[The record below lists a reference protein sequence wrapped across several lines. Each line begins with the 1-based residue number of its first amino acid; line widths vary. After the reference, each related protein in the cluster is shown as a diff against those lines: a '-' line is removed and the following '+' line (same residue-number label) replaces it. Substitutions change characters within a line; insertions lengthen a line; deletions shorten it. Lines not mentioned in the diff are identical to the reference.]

1 MYEKL
6 RAKIINFHKQG
17 LITEIEKDNMLQ
29 VLREEEQIEK
39 ECTKELY
46 KEAVKIYESFITQ
59 FYSYRTKSYIRH
71 GESTRGTGKGH
82 SLYFAQNFIKEEDA
96 HQFSFDIGFSADEMR
111 RAPDMD
117 KREYQHGDVE
127 SVLNDILS
135 GYRFKH
141 IFEGSDGKT
150 KRKVMRWSGKYYDD
164 LFDIDKATVYQAFEQ
179 FDKTYDDMW
188 IKLYS
193 RKWKEVK

>member
-59 FYSYRTKSYIRH
+59 FYSYPTKSYIRH

-82 SLYFAQNFIKEEDA
+82 SLYFAQNFTKEEDA
-96 HQFSFDIGFSADEMR
+96 HQFSFDISFSADEMR
-111 RAPDMD
+111 KAPGME
-117 KREYQHGDVE
+117 KGEYPGSSVE
-127 SVLNDILS
+127 TVLKNVLS
-135 GYRFKH
+135 GYRFRNTFKKAD
-141 IFEGSDGKT
+141 GSTRK
-150 KRKVMRWSGKYYDD
+150 KVMTWRGSYNDD
-164 LFDIDKATVYQAFEQ
+164 LFDIDKATIYQAFEH
-179 FDKTYDDMW
+179 FENTYDDMW
-188 IKLYS
+188 IKIYKE
-193 RKWKEVK
+193 KWSKK